1 MRLNKKILLYE
12 VASLL
17 SGCIGAVSLGILLML
32 GLFSRWTLAIDL
44 IWIAL
49 SFVFV
54 IVWYL
59 TNKKAEKLQ
68 KQYDYENRR

>member
-1 MRLNKKILLYE
+1 
-12 VASLL
+12 
-17 SGCIGAVSLGILLML
+17 ML